1 MPARFVYPVATP
13 TENSFTAQGI
23 HFEYLTLDPDTE
35 ARLRL
40 EANDWQIDTTIATE
54 ISHDEYGDHFGG
66 TRQHSRRLTEIN
78 TLSKPV
84 SFLYASGDIIV
95 EEGRVVGVVI
105 YTGKDTDRY
114 GYKEVTPI
122 NADPY
127 YHLEKWMIRPSE
139 GEVVPDFTIFYTDGR
154 VLGNATGYY
163 TAWDSR
169 EIEYHTIKFALTRA
183 DQITNK

>member
-1 MPARFVYPVATP
+1 MPARFITAVPNP
-13 TENSFTAQGI
+13 TANSFTAQGI

-35 ARLRL
+35 ARLIA
-40 EANDWQIDTTIATE
+40 EANGWQIDTTISTE
-54 ISHDEYGDHFGG
+54 ISHDEYGDHSGG
-66 TRQHSRRLTEIN
+66 TRSRSRRLTEIN

-95 EEGRVVGVVI
+95 EDGRVVGVVV
-105 YTGKDTDRY
+105 YTGRDTDRY

-127 YHLEKWMIRPSE
+127 YHLETWMIRPSK
-139 GEVVPDFTIFYTDGR
+139 GEVVPDFTIFYIDGT
-154 VLGNATGYY
+154 VKGNAVGHY

-169 EIEYHTIKFALTRA
+169 EIEYHTIKFSLSRA
-183 DQITNK
+183 DQTSNR